1 MPAEKKLMR
10 YGHPEGHTDVSFDD
24 SGSCIVTCGSDGDIR
39 IWEDLDDDDLK
50 SFNVGEKAYSFALKN
65 GKVVT
70 AASNNAIQLHTF
82 PSGDPDGIL
91 TRFTTNA
98 NHVVFNSDGT
108 RIAAGSGDFLVKVVQ
123 VEDSSVQKTLRGHE
137 APVLSVSFDPKEDYL
152 ASASCDGS
160 VRIWKIDDQVCE
172 ASLPLLKKCSD
183 VINAKSICRLSWQPR
198 SGKLLAIPVENAVHF
213 YERGTWKSSFSLS
226 DNFITQ
232 PVNVVTWS
240 PCGQYIIAGS
250 IDGCMVAWN
259 VGTRACLERVKHEKG
274 FTICALAWHPKLAQV
289 AYTDNEGNLGMLEN
303 VCQDAAKSTG
313 KKTSSAATKDYDAL
327 FDEDGDDEDFLNT
340 DMIGNE
346 DDDDNF
352 VPISGRPRT
361 RAILDDDDNSLDV
374 PSLKSA
380 VVEKPGGA
388 DEDDRS
394 TIADPVPSFP
404 SKPVYS
410 GPMPTPPQ
418 KPFQPGSTPT
428 HLMHRFMM
436 WNSIGVIRCYND
448 DQDNA
453 IDVEFHDTS
462 IHHAMHLTNTLNHT
476 IADMSQEAVLLAC
489 GGTEELA
496 SKLQCLHFSSWDN
509 SKDWMVDMP
518 KGEDLQAVCLGL
530 GWVACATSA
539 LLLRIFSVG
548 GVQKEIL
555 SLPGPVV
562 CMAGHGEQLILV
574 YHRGTGFDGE
584 QCLGVQLLELGK
596 KRRQVLRGDPLP
608 LSRKSYL
615 SWLGFSAEGSPC
627 SVDSEGVVRLLNRG
641 LGDTWTPV
649 CNTREHCKGKSDHYW
664 VVGLHENPQ
673 QLRCVPCKGSRFPP
687 TLPRPAMAILPF
699 QLPYC
704 QITTEKGQ
712 MEEQYW
718 RSQIFT
724 NYFDHLSRSG
734 YEWDENAKMEVQKEQ
749 QELLMKMFAL
759 SCKLEREFRCMEL
772 AESMTHNVMSLAIKY
787 ASRSKRLILAQR
799 LSEFAL
805 EKAAEL
811 ASAQEEEEEEEE
823 EEDFRSKLNAGYS
836 RTATE
841 WGNSR
846 AKQPE
851 EVRDAEMEGEE
862 GEEEEVEAEEET
874 PEPPRLGRAALNP
887 FNKNVAS
894 PEQPTAKS
902 GAIVSSN
909 QGRVNPFKVSASQK
923 SPALAGN
930 SSRILDNMS
939 KFSKKPPAASSS
951 PASSSSSGKTDSV
964 VIKPLAPRT
973 KSKQGQATLFQSI
986 QTKSTPKNSPAN
998 VRPAHI
1004 SSPAATPENK
1014 EVKKPR
1020 TGFQLWLDENRQSIT
1035 SENAELEESDIIK
1048 EGMSR
1053 FRALTNEERM
1063 IWTEKAKGDDSG
1075 DSKKRKRMAQENQ
1088 ESAEGPKE
1096 EIQDSGASKKR
1107 KPLDQS
1113 TNKKLSAF
1121 AFNKD

>member
-1 MPAEKKLMR
+1 MPAEKKAMR
-10 YGHPEGHTDVSFDD
+10 YGHPEGHTDVCFTDT
-24 SGSCIVTCGSDGDIR
+24 GSCIVTGGSDGDIR
-39 IWEDLDDDDLK
+39 IWEDLDDDDPK
-50 SFNVGEKAYSFALKN
+50 SFNVGEKAFSFALKN

-70 AASNNAIQLHTF
+70 ASSNNAIQLHTF

-98 NHVVFNSDGT
+98 NHVVFNLDGT

-137 APVLSVSFDPKEDYL
+137 APVLSVSFDPKDEYL

-160 VRIWKIDDQVCE
+160 VRIWKIEDQTCE
-172 ASLPLLKKCSD
+172 ANLSLLLKCND
-183 VINAKSICRLSWQPR
+183 VMNAKSICRLAWQPR
-198 SGKLLAIPVENAVHF
+198 SGKLLAIPVDKAIDF
-213 YERGTWKSSFSLS
+213 YDRGTWKSSFTLS
-226 DNFITQ
+226 DNFLTQ
-232 PVNVVTWS
+232 PLNVVTWS
-240 PCGQYIIAGS
+240 PCGQYIVAGS
-250 IDGCMVAWN
+250 IDGCIVAWN
-259 VGTRACLERVKHEKG
+259 VGTKACLERVKHEKG
-274 FTICALAWHPKLAQV
+274 FTICALAWHPKLPQV
-289 AYTDNEGNLGMLEN
+289 AYTDNEGNLGLLEN
-303 VCQDAAKSTG
+303 VCQDAAKSTSD
-313 KKTSSAATKDYDAL
+313 KTSTAATKDYDAL
-327 FDEDGDDEDFLNT
+327 FDEDDDDEDFLNT
-340 DMIGNE
+340 DMIDHQASVGNE

-352 VPISGRPRT
+352 APISGRVKT

-374 PSLKSA
+374 PSLKSGD
-380 VVEKPGGA
+380 VEKPDGNI
-388 DEDDRS
+388 DEDDQS
-394 TIADPVPSFP
+394 TIAEPVPSFP
-404 SKPVYS
+404 SKPIYS
-410 GPMPTPPQ
+410 GPIPTPPQ

-462 IHHAMHLTNTLNHT
+462 IHHAIHLTNTLNHT
-476 IADMSQEAVLLAC
+476 IADVSQEAVLLAC
-489 GGTEELA
+489 EGTDELA
-496 SKLQCLHFSSWDN
+496 SKLQCLHFSSWDT

-518 KGEDLQAVCLGL
+518 KGEDIQAVCLGL

-548 GVQKEIL
+548 GVQREIF
-555 SLPGPVV
+555 SLLGPVV
-562 CMAGHGEQLILV
+562 CMAGHGEQLLIV

-596 KRRQVLRGDPLP
+596 KRRQVLHGDPLP
-608 LSRKSYL
+608 LSKKSYL

-627 SVDSEGVVRLLNRG
+627 YVDSEGVVRLLNRG

-673 QLRCVPCKGSRFPP
+673 QLRCIPCKGSRFPP

-699 QLPYC
+699 KLPYC

-724 NYFDHLSRSG
+724 NHFHYLSRNG
-734 YEWDENAKMEVQKEQ
+734 YECDENAKMEIQKEQ

-772 AESMTHNVMSLAIKY
+772 AEFMTQNVMNLAIKY

-799 LSEFAL
+799 LSELAL

-811 ASAQEEEEEEEE
+811 RSEQEDEE
-823 EEDFRSKLNAGYS
+823 EEDEDFRSRLTAGYS

-841 WGNSR
+841 WGESR
-846 AKQPE
+846 VKQT
-851 EVRDAEMEGEE
+851 
-862 GEEEEVEAEEET
+862 EEEQDVEMNGDDREEEAEQEEAPET
-874 PEPPRLGRAALNP
+874 PKLGRAG
-887 FNKNVAS
+887 
-894 PEQPTAKS
+894 T
-902 GAIVSSN
+902 IISSN

-939 KFSKKPPAASSS
+939 KLSKKPPASANL
-951 PASSSSSGKTDSV
+951 SSGKQDSV
-964 VIKPLAPRT
+964 VIKPLAPRA
-973 KSKQGQATLFQSI
+973 KSKQGQPTLFQSV
-986 QTKSTPKNSPAN
+986 QSKSSAKNSQAN
-998 VRPAHI
+998 EKAI
-1004 SSPAATPENK
+1004 QITSGATPEIK
-1014 EVKKPR
+1014 EVKKPK
-1020 TGFQLWLDENRQSIT
+1020 TGFQLWLDENRQNIL
-1035 SENAELEESDIIK
+1035 SENPELEESDIIK

-1075 DSKKRKRMAQENQ
+1075 DSKKRKRAEQENQ
-1088 ESAEGPKE
+1088 DSAEGPKE
-1096 EIQDSGASKKR
+1096 GSQDSGAPKKR
-1107 KPLDQS
+1107 KPFDQS

-1121 AFNKD
+1121 AFNKE